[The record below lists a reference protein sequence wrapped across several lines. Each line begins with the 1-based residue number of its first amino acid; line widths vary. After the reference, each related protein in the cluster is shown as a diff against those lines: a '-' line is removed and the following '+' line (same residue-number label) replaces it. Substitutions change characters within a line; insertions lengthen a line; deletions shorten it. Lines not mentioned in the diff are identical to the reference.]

1 MADRGVSLKSNQWS
15 CSELSRGAEVCADMA
30 GLTLTLDPQK
40 LSKEQLLQAI
50 QDLAA
55 KILHSIAMAFTV
67 PAKIYFPLNPL
78 VTRRRRTFCKLRE
91 LNLSW

>member
-55 KILHSIAMAFTV
+55 KILHSIAMAFAV
-67 PAKIYFPLNPL
+67 PVKILSAKS
-78 VTRRRRTFCKLRE
+78 
-91 LNLSW
+91 LSHQEAKNVLQAPGTES